1 MKNKAQ
7 TTFLSILVLGIVLV
21 ALMYMYYYSPTTEK
35 TAALEASNN
44 VLRTRVETLRQFYEE
59 MPENLKKI
67 EEMSAGIKEKLA
79 YFPSDVL
86 EEDAIY
92 LAVTSMKLDNLTKLY
107 EDKVVSPGEQM
118 EFLPMESSEEGNMVE
133 YFSIGIGGK
142 DKLAGVDGSL
152 VLAAQIEGLNDA
164 IVFQA
169 RDISYQHVTDYNNMK
184 CLVQSINADPEKKT
198 ITSLTY
204 TAGDNGILDGTMN
217 VRMYCVSGTD
227 KEYVEKDF
235 GEYDLGLIN
244 IFQTNESEE

>member
-7 TTFLSILVLGIVLV
+7 TTFLSIVVLGIVLAV
-21 ALMYMYYYSPTTEK
+21 LMYMYYYSPTAEK

-44 VLRTRVETLRQFYEE
+44 VLRTRVETLRKFYEE
-59 MPENLKKI
+59 MPDNLKKI
-67 EEMSAGIKEKLA
+67 EEMTAGIKEKLSC
-79 YFPSDVL
+79 FPADVL

-92 LAVTSMKLDNLTKLY
+92 LAVTSMKLDNLNQLY
-107 EDKVVSPGEQM
+107 EDEVISPGEQM
-118 EFLPMESSEEGNMVE
+118 EFTPMESSEEGNMVE

-142 DKLAGVDGSL
+142 DKLAGVDASL
-152 VLAAQIEGLNDA
+152 VQTANIEGLNDA

-169 RDISYQHVTDYNNMK
+169 RDISYQHVTNYNNMK
-184 CLVQSINADPEKKT
+184 CLVQSINADPDKKT
-198 ITSLTY
+198 IVNLTY
-204 TAGDNGILDGTMN
+204 AAGENGTLDGTMN

-244 IFQTNESEE
+244 IFQVKETEE